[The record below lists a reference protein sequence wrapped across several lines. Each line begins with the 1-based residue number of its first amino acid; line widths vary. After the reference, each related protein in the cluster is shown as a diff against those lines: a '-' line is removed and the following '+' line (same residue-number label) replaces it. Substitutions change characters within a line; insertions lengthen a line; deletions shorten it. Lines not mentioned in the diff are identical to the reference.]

1 METNSRL
8 EKQQGARILQ
18 DMLLFAT
25 IIPSKKK
32 KSRGL
37 QLFSHKPYVEPAD
50 GEESCWTLCSTAAGL
65 LGDWGEPANLSIA
78 WLCRENKRKN

>member
-1 METNSRL
+1 METNSQL

-32 KSRGL
+32 G
-37 QLFSHKPYVEPAD
+37 QGTPVV
-50 GEESCWTLCSTAAGL
+50 
-65 LGDWGEPANLSIA
+65 
-78 WLCRENKRKN
+78 